1 MARQRLGYAARS
13 AGSSALGRIDGGD
26 GPRYRALIRIAVKA
40 SMKRAPFGLR
50 RAYRLQPSRGP
61 EVDLVSQLRVAGAA
75 SSQIVLLPYSGGLGY
90 FVVPTAGT
98 ALSIAADDFRVETLD
113 LLTSIWVRLRLAALF
128 KKKKY
133 LEFKAFSVFSYGP
146 KPERKRFTAFNQHM
160 FNIGVALDGELIAR
174 HPELRTGWS
183 TDVSKAG
190 ASPREAG
197 PNLAAIVVHLY
208 YEDTWPDI
216 AGALGRLTIPFD
228 LIVTTVP
235 GRERLIEAVLRD
247 FPHADI
253 ETMENRGRDVRPFLV
268 LLERGRLD
276 RYRYVCKVHG
286 KKSSDGGRKSYMGAI
301 WRRRLL
307 FDLFGA
313 PGLANTIVDMFERD
327 PSVGMIGPRAFR
339 LPRENYSEEL
349 SWSANRPMVLELAE
363 RMGVSSEQF
372 RLDFYGGTMF
382 WVRPEAL
389 KPLRD
394 LRLSQVIPEE
404 QGLLDGSLGHAIER
418 VFSTAVVAAGYKLA
432 NSDGSGVPCG
442 GRDGS
447 RV

>member
-1 MARQRLGYAARS
+1 MKRS
-13 AGSSALGRIDGGD
+13 A
-26 GPRYRALIRIAVKA
+26 
-40 SMKRAPFGLR
+40 FGFR
-50 RAYRLQPSRGP
+50 RAYRLRPSRGHA
-61 EVDLVSQLRVAGAA
+61 VDLVSQLRVDGAA
-75 SSQIVLLPYSGGLGY
+75 SSQIVLLPYSDGLGY

-113 LLTSIWVRLRLAALF
+113 VLTSIWVRLRLAALF

-133 LEFKAFSVFSYGP
+133 LEFEAFSLFCYGA
-146 KPERKRFTAFNQHM
+146 KPERKRFTAFNQHA
-160 FNIGVALDGELIAR
+160 FNIGLALDGELIAR

-183 TDVSKAG
+183 TDESKIG
-190 ASPREAG
+190 ASTREAG

-247 FPHADI
+247 FPRADI
-253 ETMENRGRDVRPFLV
+253 ETMENRGRDVRPFLA

-286 KKSSDGGRKSYMGAI
+286 KKSSDGGRKSYMGTM

-307 FDLFGA
+307 FDLLAA
-313 PGLANTIVDMFERD
+313 PGLAEAVVERFERE
-327 PSVGMIGPRAFR
+327 PSVGMIGPAAFR
-339 LPRENYSEEL
+339 LPSETYSEEL
-349 SWSANRPMVLELAE
+349 SWSLNRATVLELAAK
-363 RMGVSSEQF
+363 MGVPEERF
-372 RLDFYGGTMF
+372 RLDFFGGTMF

-389 KPLRD
+389 RPLRE
-394 LRLSQVIPEE
+394 LRLADAFPPET
-404 QGLLDGSLGHAIER
+404 GLVDGGLEHATER
-418 VFSTAVVAAGYKLA
+418 LFATSVVAGGYNLA
-432 NSDGSGVPCG
+432 SSDGSRPLPDRHSASAAGPATAAQRG
-442 GRDGS
+442 
-447 RV
+447 